1 MTLEQTAGTLDAL
14 DLARERTRSVL
25 DRGWFAFVVWGVVV
39 LVSAPVQL
47 WLADAAIGAYWIV
60 AAFGAAVVTSR
71 WFIRQS
77 VADGIEPRHRTL
89 YIVVLFSIMI
99 GCFATGAAGD
109 GGTLTAVG
117 PPLILSAGLLVL
129 ALVDRD
135 PAVAVCASLITIGT
149 LVIWAVGP
157 VEMAF
162 WSALSEGTILLAAG
176 IWCRAR
182 AIAAAA

>member
-1 MTLEQTAGTLDAL
+1 MTLDQTAGTLDAL
-14 DLARERTRSVL
+14 DLARARTRSVL

-47 WLADAAIGAYWIV
+47 WFADPAIGGYWMVAAIGA
-60 AAFGAAVVTSR
+60 AVITTR
-71 WFIRQS
+71 WFMAQS

-89 YIVVLFSIMI
+89 YLVMLIAIMI
-99 GCFATGAAGD
+99 GCFATGAAGG

-117 PPLILSAGLLVL
+117 PPLVLSLGLLVL

-135 PAVAVCASLITIGT
+135 PAVAFSATLIAAGTIA
-149 LVIWAVGP
+149 IWAIGP
-157 VEMAF
+157 TEMPF
-162 WSALSEGTILLAAG
+162 WSALFEGTVLLATG

-182 AIAAAA
+182 AIAVA